1 MTSRITRPDLK
12 IDRCHDLVTVSPQ
25 MRRLF
30 ELVRRA
36 ARSDATVLVR
46 GESGTGKELVAHALH
61 AESQRSDQPFRAVN
75 CATFT
80 SPLLASEL
88 FGHVKG
94 AFTGAVADRKGLL
107 SQAHHGTLFL
117 DEVAELPLDLQ
128 ARLLRVL
135 QQRRFTPVGGTEEIE
150 ADVRVISATN
160 APLRQLVREG
170 KFREDLM
177 YRIRV
182 VVLYLPPL
190 VDREGDLEALT
201 WHFVDE
207 FNGRHPRRIHAIDR
221 RAWAMMSNYPW
232 PGNVRELQNNL
243 EQAFVLGEGPVLL
256 PEELA
261 PEVRGLGAP
270 AATRIGETDL
280 DEPIRLERRPRAVAE
295 VDTAGA
301 TLTLDDVRRAELLD
315 AFRRTNGHRG
325 KMAEE
330 LGISRA
336 TLYRWLKKQG
346 LLG

>member
-1 MTSRITRPDLK
+1 VSSRITRPDLTFE
-12 IDRCHDLVTVSPQ
+12 RLHDLVTVSPQ

-46 GESGTGKELVAHALH
+46 GESGTGKELVAQALH
-61 AESQRSDQPFRAVN
+61 AESARSDQPFRAVN

-80 SPLLASEL
+80 SSLLASEL

-107 SQAHHGTLFL
+107 SQAHQGTLFL

-135 QQRRFTPVGGTEEIE
+135 QQRRFTPVGATQEVEV
-150 ADVRVISATN
+150 DVRVISATN
-160 APLRQLVREG
+160 AALRQLVREG
-170 KFREDLM
+170 RFREDLM

-190 VDREGDLEALT
+190 VERDGDLEALT

-207 FNGRHPRRIHAIDR
+207 FNERHPRTIHAIDQS
-221 RAWAMMSNYPW
+221 AWTMMVNYPW
-232 PGNVRELQNNL
+232 PGNIRELRNNL

-256 PEELA
+256 PDELA

-270 AATRIGETDL
+270 TMSRLSETDP
-280 DEPIRLERRPRAVAE
+280 EPEPGRDPSQG
-295 VDTAGA
+295 DGP
-301 TLTLDDVRRAELLD
+301 LTLDDVRRNELLD

>member
-1 MTSRITRPDLK
+1 MTARITRPDLTFEQL
-12 IDRCHDLVTVSPQ
+12 HDLVTVSPQ
-25 MRRLF
+25 MKRLF

-36 ARSDATVLVR
+36 ARSDATILVR
-46 GESGTGKELVAHALH
+46 GESGTGKELVAQALH
-61 AESQRSDQPFRAVN
+61 AESKRCNTAFRAVN

-80 SPLLASEL
+80 SALLASEL

-107 SQAHHGTLFL
+107 SQAHRGTLFL

-135 QQRRFTPVGGTEEIE
+135 QQRRFTPVGATTEVE

-160 APLRQLVREG
+160 APLRQLVKEG
-170 KFREDLM
+170 RFREDLM

-190 VDREGDLEALT
+190 IERDGDLEALT
-201 WHFVDE
+201 WHLIDE
-207 FNGRHPRRIHAIDR
+207 FNARHERTVHALDA
-221 RAWAMMSNYPW
+221 RAWAMMGAYPW
-232 PGNVRELQNNL
+232 PGNIRELRNNL
-243 EQAFVLGEGPVLL
+243 EQAFVLGEGPVLQ
-256 PEELA
+256 PDELA

-270 AATRIGETDL
+270 RASRWADVEADRSSPEAMSET
-280 DEPIRLERRPRAVAE
+280 PHSV
-295 VDTAGA
+295 
-301 TLTLDDVRRAELLD
+301 TLDDLRRSELLE
-315 AFRRTNGHRG
+315 AYRRTRG
-325 KMAEE
+325 NRAKMAAE

>member
-1 MTSRITRPDLK
+1 MSARITRPDLTF
-12 IDRCHDLVTVSPQ
+12 DHLHDLVTVAPQ
-25 MRRLF
+25 MKRLF

-46 GESGTGKELVAHALH
+46 GESGTGKELVAQALH
-61 AESQRSDQPFRAVN
+61 AESNRSDRPFRAVN

-80 SPLLASEL
+80 SALLASEL

-94 AFTGAVADRKGLL
+94 AFTGAVADRMGLL
-107 SQAHHGTLFL
+107 SQAHQGTLFL

-135 QQRRFTPVGGTEEIE
+135 QQRRFTPVGATEEIE
-150 ADVRVISATN
+150 VDVRVISATN
-160 APLRQLVREG
+160 APLRQLVRDG
-170 KFREDLM
+170 RFREDLM

-190 VDREGDLEALT
+190 VEREGDLEALT

-207 FNGRHPRRIHAIDR
+207 FNTRHPRKVHAIDR
-221 RAWAMMSNYPW
+221 RAWAMMAHYPW
-232 PGNVRELQNNL
+232 PGNIRELRNNL

-256 PEELA
+256 PDELA
-261 PEVRGLGAP
+261 PEVRGLEAP
-270 AATRIGETDL
+270 AASRI
-280 DEPIRLERRPRAVAE
+280 AE
-295 VDTAGA
+295 VDPEPLRPAVTPPGES
-301 TLTLDDVRRAELLD
+301 TPVTLDDMRRAELLE

-346 LLG
+346 LL

>member
-1 MTSRITRPDLK
+1 VSSRITRPELTFE
-12 IDRCHDLVTVSPQ
+12 RLSDLVTVSPQ
-25 MRRLF
+25 MRRMF

-46 GESGTGKELVAHALH
+46 GESGTGKELVAQALH
-61 AESQRSDQPFRAVN
+61 AESPRSAQPFRAVN

-80 SPLLASEL
+80 SSLLASEL

-107 SQAHHGTLFL
+107 SQAHTGTLFL
-117 DEVAELPLDLQ
+117 DEIAELPLDLQ

-135 QQRRFTPVGGTEEIE
+135 QQQRFTPVGATQEIE
-150 ADVRVISATN
+150 VDVRIISATN
-160 APLRQLVREG
+160 AALRQLVREG
-170 KFREDLM
+170 RFREDLM

-182 VVLYLPPL
+182 VMLYLPPL
-190 VDREGDLEALT
+190 VERDGDLEALT
-201 WHFVDE
+201 WHLIDE
-207 FNGRHPRRIHAIDR
+207 LNERHPRKIHAIDR
-221 RAWAMMSNYPW
+221 VAWEMMEDYLW
-232 PGNVRELQNNL
+232 PGNIRELRNNL

-256 PEELA
+256 PDELA
-261 PEVRGLGAP
+261 PEVRGLGVASFSRLAHNQPDTEPFAP
-270 AATRIGETDL
+270 NDSA
-280 DEPIRLERRPRAVAE
+280 
-295 VDTAGA
+295 
-301 TLTLDDVRRAELLD
+301 LTLDDVRRAELLE